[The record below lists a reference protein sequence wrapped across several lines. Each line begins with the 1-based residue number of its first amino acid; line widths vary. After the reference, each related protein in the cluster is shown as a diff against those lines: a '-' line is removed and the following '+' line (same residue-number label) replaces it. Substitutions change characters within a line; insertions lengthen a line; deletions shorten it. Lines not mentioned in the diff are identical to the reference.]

1 MASTSGPGGVLRRI
15 RGSAYLFILPALIG
29 LVFLVLY
36 PFAYNIFISFTN
48 MNTYHIRPCVN
59 IFVPGTSC
67 YNVQS
72 NLFKNYLAVFADPAF
87 LRIAVNTVIWTFANV
102 IPHVTIGLVLAFVLN
117 SKVRGRS
124 IYRMFMIVPWAMP
137 AFITLLIWKEM
148 FNYQYGVVNALLAHI
163 GVGAINWLNG
173 GCSSAMLAMIIAN
186 IWLGYPFM
194 MIIFSGALQ
203 SIPNELYE
211 AASIDGAVG
220 FRQMRYISIPLIKPT
235 IVIGFFLGCIWTF
248 NNFNAAYLIT
258 SGGPYAV
265 SGGSVYGCTTIF
277 ITEAYNLAFPGG
289 GALANYAVGAAYAF
303 IAFLMLLLPGIFWTR
318 YTGLTRRTS

>member
-1 MASTSGPGGVLRRI
+1 MASRSGPGGVLHRI
-15 RGSAYLFILPALIG
+15 RGSAWLFILPALIG
-29 LVFLVLY
+29 LFFLVLY
-36 PFAYNIFISFTN
+36 PFAFNIFVSFTN
-48 MNTYHIRPCVN
+48 MNTYHIRPCAA
-59 IFVPGTSC
+59 IFTSAAGC
-67 YNVQS
+67 YSVQS
-72 NLFKNYLAVFADPAF
+72 DLFKNYLSVFTDPAF
-87 LRIAVNTVIWTFANV
+87 LQIALNTIIWTFANV

-117 SKVRGRS
+117 SKVRGKS

-137 AFITLLIWKEM
+137 SFITLLIWKEM
-148 FNYQYGVVNALLAHI
+148 FNYQYGVINALLAHI

-186 IWLGYPFM
+186 VWLGYPFM

-203 SIPNELYE
+203 SIPSELYE

-220 FRQMRYISIPLIKPT
+220 LRQMWHISIPMIRPT

-258 SGGPYAV
+258 AGGPYAV
-265 SGGSVYGCTTIF
+265 ANGSVFGCSTIF

-289 GALANYAVGAAYAF
+289 GGLANYAVGAAYAF
-303 IAFLMLLLPGIFWTR
+303 IAFLMLLVPGILWNR
-318 YTGLTRRTS
+318 STGLTRRAS